1 MEAVSSQPAAILW
14 WSSGKSYDRR
24 ALLSDMDI
32 VDIVVVGTILGVGAV
47 LVALGW
53 RFLYEFRKAARDD

>member
-1 MEAVSSQPAAILW
+1 MLGKSYTTRAVSSGMEP
-14 WSSGKSYDRR
+14 
-24 ALLSDMDI
+24 

-53 RFLYEFRKAARDD
+53 RFLREYKKAARDD